1 MVALVQTLIA
11 VMLIPVAFAAPA
23 SSIRDSTPTSK
34 APAAAAT
41 TGLAV
46 NLTVSTDSRC
56 GKKAGSKCGEG
67 NCCSQ
72 YDFCGTTIEHCGVG
86 CQSAFGLCDPI
97 LPVENLIV
105 SVNSKC
111 GRGTNLKC
119 RSETCCSQY
128 GFCGTTK
135 AHCGADCQSAFG
147 LCDPTSPAIQPLVS
161 H

>member
-46 NLTVSTDSRC
+46 NLTVSTDSKC

-72 YDFCGTTIEHCGVG
+72 YDFCGTT
-86 CQSAFGLCDPI
+86 
-97 LPVENLIV
+97 
-105 SVNSKC
+105 
-111 GRGTNLKC
+111 C
-119 RSETCCSQY
+119 RSIASVAE
-128 GFCGTTK
+128 
-135 AHCGADCQSAFG
+135 G
-147 LCDPTSPAIQPLVS
+147 LISNVDQKPVARNMASVELRKRTVALTVSRHLVCVIPPRLLYS
-161 H
+161 RLCRTR

>member
-23 SSIRDSTPTSK
+23 SSIMDSTPTSK

-67 NCCSQ
+67 TVARSMTSVELRKTTVALDVSQ
-72 YDFCGTTIEHCGVG
+72 HLVYVIPPR
-86 CQSAFGLCDPI
+86 L
-97 LPVENLIV
+97 
-105 SVNSKC
+105 
-111 GRGTNLKC
+111 LK
-119 RSETCCSQY
+119 T
-128 GFCGTTK
+128 
-135 AHCGADCQSAFG
+135 
-147 LCDPTSPAIQPLVS
+147 
-161 H
+161 